1 MSVIEIKDVHF
12 GPHAVRATVDITADE
27 KTVLFS
33 LVVEEGTHRM
43 KCKCGVEHKDEVLS
57 QTSEEQIASLVKGL
71 RQMWNVFHEV
81 KAGC

>member
-12 GPHAVRATVDITADE
+12 GPHAVRSTVDITVGE

-33 LVVEEGTHRM
+33 LVVEETTHRM

-57 QTSEEQIASLVKGL
+57 QTSEEQIANLVEGL
-71 RQMWNVFHEV
+71 RLMWDTALEV